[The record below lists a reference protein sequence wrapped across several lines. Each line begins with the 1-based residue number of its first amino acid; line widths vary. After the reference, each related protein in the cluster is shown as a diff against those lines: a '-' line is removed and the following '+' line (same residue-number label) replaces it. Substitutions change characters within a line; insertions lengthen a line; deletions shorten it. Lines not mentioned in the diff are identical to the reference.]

1 MVEDHDL
8 DMSTGPRYC
17 EKCDFEAPNGYEM
30 DGHMWSE
37 HDEEE
42 EDAFK
47 CQYCD
52 ENFTLLKDL
61 MGHKKTQHEEK
72 ISLCWYF
79 FNKSCT
85 FGDKCW
91 FSHKIYDSQEE
102 ENCNICGKSFI
113 TMTLYMKHMKSEH
126 YGIVK
131 DCKNFK
137 EGKCSYNEN
146 CWFKHQGIHKK
157 ENENIE
163 DVDNE
168 NNAEMMKKIFE
179 IVEKFTKRIVDVEDM
194 VKKTVTKM

>member
-1 MVEDHDL
+1 MIINV
-8 DMSTGPRYC
+8 
-17 EKCDFEAPNGYEM
+17 
-30 DGHMWSE
+30 
-37 HDEEE
+37 
-42 EDAFK
+42 
-47 CQYCD
+47 
-52 ENFTLLKDL
+52 
-61 MGHKKTQHEEK
+61 
-72 ISLCWYF
+72 
-79 FNKSCT
+79 
-85 FGDKCW
+85 
-91 FSHKIYDSQEE
+91 
-102 ENCNICGKSFI
+102 
-113 TMTLYMKHMKSEH
+113 
-126 YGIVK
+126 VK